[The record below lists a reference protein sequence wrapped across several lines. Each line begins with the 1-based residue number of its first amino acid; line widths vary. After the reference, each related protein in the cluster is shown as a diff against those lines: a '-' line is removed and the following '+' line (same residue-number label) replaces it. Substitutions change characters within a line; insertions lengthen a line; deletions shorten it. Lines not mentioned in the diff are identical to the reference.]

1 MLKALPCF
9 AITVLIL
16 TACGPGDAPAPTED
30 AAPAEAAELK
40 EPVSE
45 LAADGVCM
53 RVGAEQVADLPL
65 EPMGTAGSWAFAG
78 ESGALACSEPG
89 PGGVGECEF
98 RGPTVVRVEGGGE
111 TFGLRSPGEPGVML
125 RYGPDGVSCFRAG

>member
-1 MLKALPCF
+1 MRYPLPF
-9 AITVLIL
+9 FIGLAASALIL
-16 TACGPGDAPAPTED
+16 AACGPGDAPAP
-30 AAPAEAAELK
+30 AETAELK

-53 RVGAEQVADLPL
+53 RVGADQVADLPL
-65 EPMGTAGSWAFAG
+65 EAMGRAGGWAFAG
-78 ESGALACSEPG
+78 EPGALACSEAG
-89 PGGVGECEF
+89 PGGGGECEF